1 MKMMSVGTGNN
12 VLALPMKMTHPSRK
26 SGGKAGKKLWL
37 RLSNVTATGGMGLG
51 NAGKMCVQ
59 LPYQYQHTH
68 MA

>member
-1 MKMMSVGTGNN
+1 
-12 VLALPMKMTHPSRK
+12 MKMTHPSRK